1 MSIPID
7 KLEDIDCNVY
17 ELTCATIRRAFQIT
31 MTGDEELEAD
41 EVKVVSTAIRQILDG
56 KVEYQIEQ

>member
-1 MSIPID
+1 MSIPIN

-17 ELTCATIRRAFQIT
+17 ELTVATIRRAYQIT